1 MSCLYGCSCLAPP
14 VSFVAPFFIVYV
26 CVRMCV
32 LIFVFH
38 CVLFSFFV
46 NDCFNVVGM
55 VAVFPDI
62 RLVSWPFSWREKPSR
77 FAPHVHIHA
86 ERNAD

>member
-1 MSCLYGCSCLAPP
+1 MVVLVLRRLCPSLHRFTMYICVCLFNSCFPLR
-14 VSFVAPFFIVYV
+14 SF
-26 CVRMCV
+26 
-32 LIFVFH
+32 
-38 CVLFSFFV
+38 FSFFFLLTIV
-46 NDCFNVVGM
+46 LMVGM